1 MTGANFGHAPLSVHF
16 VRRGGGPPIEVAPT
30 SASDRFVTAIV
41 PENAGAG
48 PVSLV
53 RFISVPMNGLI
64 NFVTYVVATT
74 ARPLEVG
81 PEIVSFSVNGATG
94 ESFAVPGSMID
105 IQWDCAGTDA
115 VELAVSSEGRDLLRH
130 GVSTFGS
137 LSYQL
142 DRYAQPTS
150 LQVEI
155 IGRGVCA
162 PRTVRRALPLW
173 VEPPYRLSV
182 EGYEITQAI
191 QYYGSAN
198 HLTDPA
204 DQAPDNSVPLVPF
217 KPALLRLYLRS
228 GADRIWGTGASGASP
243 VGCN

>member
-1 MTGANFGHAPLSVHF
+1 
-16 VRRGGGPPIEVAPT
+16 
-30 SASDRFVTAIV
+30 
-41 PENAGAG
+41 
-48 PVSLV
+48 
-53 RFISVPMNGLI
+53 
-64 NFVTYVVATT
+64 
-74 ARPLEVG
+74 
-81 PEIVSFSVNGATG
+81 
-94 ESFAVPGSMID
+94 MID

-130 GVSTFGS
+130 GVSVFGS
-137 LSYQL
+137 PRRTNSIATPN
-142 DRYAQPTS
+142 RRPCRSKS
-150 LQVEI
+150 LE
-155 IGRGVCA
+155 GACA
-162 PRTVRRALPLW
+162 HHGPFGRALPLW

-228 GADRIWGTGASGASP
+228 GADRIWGTGALGASP
-243 VGCN
+243 VGCD